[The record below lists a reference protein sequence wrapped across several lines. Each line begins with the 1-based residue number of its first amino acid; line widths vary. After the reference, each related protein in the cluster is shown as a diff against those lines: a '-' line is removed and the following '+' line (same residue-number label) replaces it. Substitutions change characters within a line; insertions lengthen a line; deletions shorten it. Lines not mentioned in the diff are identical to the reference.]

1 MILCNIEFYSTPDGE
16 VMVKECNQAVRKLE
30 ESDRDLILSFFI
42 AIRDRYPVA
51 MINKIMILIGM
62 DLFSLKKCVALFEVN
77 VKMREL
83 FVNLC

>member
-42 AIRDRYPVA
+42 AIRDRYR
-51 MINKIMILIGM
+51 L
-62 DLFSLKKCVALFEVN
+62 LLKG
-77 VKMREL
+77 
-83 FVNLC
+83 

>member
-51 MINKIMILIGM
+51 
-62 DLFSLKKCVALFEVN
+62 
-77 VKMREL
+77 
-83 FVNLC
+83 